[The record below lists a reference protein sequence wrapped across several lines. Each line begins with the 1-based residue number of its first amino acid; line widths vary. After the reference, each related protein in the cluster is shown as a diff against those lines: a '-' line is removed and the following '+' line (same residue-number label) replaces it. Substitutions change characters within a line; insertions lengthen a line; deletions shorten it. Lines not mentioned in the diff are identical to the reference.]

1 MLEIRTMRWRTWR
14 NHEGLTIE
22 EMAQKIASLLGCEPI
37 GVRTAQRWETG
48 ENVAPAEVVE
58 AVRVMTKGQVSPIDI
73 HDQRLEW
80 LHERGRTGPRVKL
93 VQVSAA

>member
-1 MLEIRTMRWRTWR
+1 MRWRTWR
-14 NHEGLTIE
+14 NREGLTIE
-22 EMAQKIASLLGCEPI
+22 EMAQKIASYLGSGPI

-58 AVRVMTKGQVSPIDI
+58 AMRVMTKGEVSPIDV

-80 LHERGRTGPRVKL
+80 LHERGRIGPRVRHI
-93 VQVSAA
+93 QVSAA